1 MFTPSCTLAQPR
13 PTWSINDELLGLG
26 VVDGRG
32 LHLDCV
38 VAVAEFREA
47 EASDVVEVVDAV
59 EVPLVVPLR
68 PQFQHCSAK
77 QVELQTESGTSI
89 IRFRI
94 IDPVDC
100 GR

>member
-1 MFTPSCTLAQPR
+1 MCSWTLIGFVFVLGVPTSCP

-32 LHLDCV
+32 LHLDGV
-38 VAVAEFREA
+38 VAVTELREA

-77 QVELQTESGTSI
+77 QVELQTES
-89 IRFRI
+89 
-94 IDPVDC
+94 
-100 GR
+100 

>member
-1 MFTPSCTLAQPR
+1 MCSWTLIGFVFVLGIPQSCPLVQ

-38 VAVAEFREA
+38 VAVAELREA

-68 PQFQHCSAK
+68 SQFKHSSAK
-77 QVELQTESGTSI
+77 QVEL
-89 IRFRI
+89 
-94 IDPVDC
+94 
-100 GR
+100 